1 MLGLTKENNL
11 DFSDH
16 ISNTFKTGNQ
26 KLNASFRVSASANS
40 SKCCLLIIF
49 LLNLTSFT
57 VPLFLD
63 VLQSKKYVESQQNT
77 KTLLAF
83 NSSYQLSY
91 KEHLDL
97 TNEIS
102 PYQLCLNPKTTDVH
116 KCLDQLSLGIINDVP
131 IVSKCG

>member
-1 MLGLTKENNL
+1 MFCN
-11 DFSDH
+11 
-16 ISNTFKTGNQ
+16 
-26 KLNASFRVSASANS
+26 R
-40 SKCCLLIIF
+40 
-49 LLNLTSFT
+49 
-57 VPLFLD
+57 
-63 VLQSKKYVESQQNT
+63 KKYVESQQNT

-131 IVSKCG
+131 IVSKCGCKTQYYNLFVIDSPKTKSTV

>member
-26 KLNASFRVSASANS
+26 KLNASFRVSASTNS
-40 SKCCLLIIF
+40 SKCRLLIIS

-63 VLQSKKYVESQQNT
+63 VLQSKKYGESQQNT
-77 KTLLAF
+77 KT
-83 NSSYQLSY
+83 
-91 KEHLDL
+91 
-97 TNEIS
+97 
-102 PYQLCLNPKTTDVH
+102 
-116 KCLDQLSLGIINDVP
+116 
-131 IVSKCG
+131 